1 MILEAVRCGTPV
13 LASRVPGNV
22 GMLGAHYE
30 GYFPHGDAAVLA
42 ALLVDCRE
50 GQRMENPRTTCWN
63 ACAHNARSAPRCS
76 MPAPSA
82 ARS

>member
-1 MILEAVRCGTPV
+1 M

-50 GQRMENPRTTCWN
+50 GQRMENPRDHLLERLRAQCAQRAQLFDAGAERRALLNLLQELDN
-63 ACAHNARSAPRCS
+63 AP
-76 MPAPSA
+76 
-82 ARS
+82 